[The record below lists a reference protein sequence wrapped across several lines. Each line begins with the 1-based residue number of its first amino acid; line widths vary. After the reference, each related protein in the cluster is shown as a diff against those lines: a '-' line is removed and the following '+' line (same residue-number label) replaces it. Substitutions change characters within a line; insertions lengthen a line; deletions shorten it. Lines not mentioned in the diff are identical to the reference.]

1 MSVYVQKRTI
11 KLNRFLTSALLI
23 LLVILILLSGF
34 FGSYG
39 VSVSQRRERESMDYI
54 LNMYNRNLSG
64 ALEKIEGDLQDI
76 LASQSTLQML
86 LDRSSLRRWQG
97 SYSLSS
103 LLTEKRS
110 STSDVDG
117 YAVMDS
123 VYEGFIL
130 ARSSNISYKD
140 LGEIKKCLKGMAQQ
154 DIRSSGWISAQIG
167 ELGCLLKYYNY
178 GGVIIAAFMT
188 EQKIQEVLSHGQSG
202 DHVVDFY
209 VADSGKRIICSS
221 NQEWKYG
228 EELLFDEKPFGPKIL
243 LRAQEV
249 LGGVYYVGG
258 SIERENFFVE
268 NPYFF
273 MILGLLLVSLV
284 YLIVIL
290 RFVNREV
297 LRPVK
302 ILSDISVKICQGNMT
317 IRPEYACKNKEM
329 SELREAYVTMLD
341 TIMELKVQEYER
353 IIQVKDSELKYMHMQ
368 LKPHFFLNAL
378 STINS
383 MAYQNENEDIH
394 QFIRAFSKTIRYM
407 FSVGLHTV
415 SLAEEIQSLEEYLE
429 MQRFLY
435 KNSFYYYF
443 DIPEEAKSHMIP
455 QMILHTFIEN
465 IFKHVMD
472 INSFVTIFMR
482 CCFEK
487 HNGQEMLKI
496 EIHNSGKYFKEDI
509 LRQINEDG
517 EGKESE
523 SGGIGLSHIKEI
535 LTILYGQSHL
545 LLLENEEPEGTKVT
559 VWIPGE
565 VQNEVIDS

>member
-1 MSVYVQKRTI
+1 MSAYAQKRTI
-11 KLNRFLTSALLI
+11 KLNRFLTNALLI
-23 LLVILILLSGF
+23 LLAILILLAGF

-39 VSVSQRRERESMDYI
+39 VSVSQRRQRESMDYI

-76 LASQSTLQML
+76 LASQSTLQLL

-103 LLTEKRS
+103 LLTEKRG
-110 STSDVDG
+110 STEDVDG

-130 ARSSNISYKD
+130 ARSSNISYQD
-140 LGEIKKCLKGMAQQ
+140 LGEIKNCLKGLAEQ
-154 DIRSSGWISAQIG
+154 DIRSSGWISARIG

-178 GGVIIAAFMT
+178 GGVIIAAFVT
-188 EQKIQEVLSHGQSG
+188 EQKIGEVLSHGQSG

-221 NQEWKYG
+221 NPEWEYG
-228 EELLFDEKPFGPKIL
+228 EELLFDEKPFGPEIL

-249 LGGVYYVGG
+249 MGGACYVGG
-258 SIERENFFVE
+258 SIERGNFFVE

-273 MILGLLLVSLV
+273 MILGLLLASLMF
-284 YLIVIL
+284 LIIIL
-290 RFVNREV
+290 RFVNQEV

-302 ILSDISVKICQGNMT
+302 ILSDVSVEICQGNMS
-317 IRPEYACKNKEM
+317 IRPRFTCKNKEM
-329 SELREAYVTMLD
+329 SELRDACVTMLD

-394 QFIRAFSKTIRYM
+394 QFIRAFSRTIRYM

-415 SLAEEIQSLEEYLE
+415 RLEDEIKNLEEYLE

-435 KNSFYYYF
+435 KDSFYYYF
-443 DIPEEAKSHMIP
+443 DIPEEVRDYRIP
-455 QMILHTFIEN
+455 QMLLHTFIEN

-482 CCFEK
+482 CSFEQ
-487 HNGQEMLKI
+487 HNRQEMLKI
-496 EIHNSGKYFKEDI
+496 EIHNSGKYFEEEI
-509 LRQINEDG
+509 LRQINGDE
-517 EGKESE
+517 EPRENE
-523 SGGIGLSHIKEI
+523 NGGIGLAHIKRI
-535 LTILYGQSHL
+535 LAILYGQEHL

-559 VWIPGE
+559 VWIPEE
-565 VQNEVIDS
+565 VQNEAINS